1 MKMNKKTHVTKVRR
15 LGAQASEAQTSEAQT
30 LEVQASGVHPVKV
43 RPLKSHS
50 EELVGVKGR
59 SSKVHSIEEYDFS
72 EGRQFFFDTN
82 VWLYIYGPISF
93 PDWRSDV
100 YSRALKEIRASEG
113 SIYINCMIISEF
125 VNAFARI
132 EFKQQ
137 SEFAKYKEFRNS
149 PSFRPI
155 AEDISHNV
163 KKILKNT
170 LTCDPDLAAVKLPEI
185 MDIFEEGRYDFNDL
199 LYAEVCRAKDL
210 VFVTHDRDFR
220 DLEIEILTANERM
233 LG

>member
-1 MKMNKKTHVTKVRR
+1 MSKKAHAT
-15 LGAQASEAQTSEAQT
+15 
-30 LEVQASGVHPVKV
+30 KV
-43 RPLKSHS
+43 RPLGVQTSDAYPSGTHSTEVQSLKTHS
-50 EELVGVKGR
+50 EELFLAKVR
-59 SSKVHSIEEYDFS
+59 SSKVHSVEKYDFS
-72 EGRQFFFDTN
+72 ECRQFFFDTN
-82 VWLYIYGPISF
+82 IWLYIYGPISF

-137 SEFAKYKEFRNS
+137 SEFAKYKDFRNS
-149 PSFRPI
+149 PSFRPV

-170 LTCDPDLAAVKLPEI
+170 LTCDPELAAVKLPEI
-185 MDIFEEGRYDFNDL
+185 MDTFEEGRYDFNDL
-199 LYAEVCRAKDL
+199 LFAEICRAKDL
-210 VFVTHDRDFR
+210 IFVTHDRDFR

>member
-1 MKMNKKTHVTKVRR
+1 MSKKAHATKVRP
-15 LGAQASEAQTSEAQT
+15 LGVQASEAYSSGTHST
-30 LEVQASGVHPVKV
+30 EVQS
-43 RPLKSHS
+43 LKTHS
-50 EELVGVKGR
+50 EELSLAKIR
-59 SSKVHSIEEYDFS
+59 SAKVHSVEKYDFS

-82 VWLYIYGPISF
+82 IWLYIYGPISF

-100 YSRALKEIRASEG
+100 YSRALKEIRVSEG

-149 PSFRPI
+149 PSFRPV
-155 AEDISHNV
+155 AEDISNNV

-170 LTCDPDLAAVKLPEI
+170 LTCDPELAAVKLPEI
-185 MDIFEEGRYDFNDL
+185 MDTFEEGRYDFNDL
-199 LYAEVCRAKDL
+199 LFAEVCRAKDL
-210 VFVTHDRDFR
+210 IFVTHDRDFR

>member
-1 MKMNKKTHVTKVRR
+1 MIKKAHSTKVRL
-15 LGAQASEAQTSEAQT
+15 LGVQASEAHPSGTHFT
-30 LEVQASGVHPVKV
+30 EVQ
-43 RPLKSHS
+43 PLKTHS
-50 EELVGVKGR
+50 EELSLAKAH
-59 SSKVHSIEEYDFS
+59 SSKVHSVEKYDFS

-82 VWLYIYGPISF
+82 IWLYIYGPISF

-149 PSFRPI
+149 PSFRPV
-155 AEDISHNV
+155 AEDISNNV

-185 MDIFEEGRYDFNDL
+185 MDAFEEGRYDFNDL
-199 LYAEVCRAKDL
+199 LFAEVCRAKDL
-210 VFVTHDRDFR
+210 IFVTHDRDFR